1 MEKLFV
7 KFFNMS
13 NIAKRPVKIESG
25 VTVNIGSDSVVVNGP
40 KGSLTTHIPQGISV
54 MVEGDEVRVAKLNQS
69 HDFEKFAGL
78 ARALVANM
86 VKGVSVGFVKK
97 LELTGVGYRAKVEGS
112 DLVLNVGFATPMRVK
127 PIDGVTIAVEENVIT
142 VSGIDKQLV
151 GDVASDIRRVRPPD
165 PYKGKGIRYQGEKLR
180 RKVGKA
186 AKAVGAK

>member
-1 MEKLFV
+1 
-7 KFFNMS
+7 MS

-25 VTVNIGSDSVVVNGP
+25 VTVNIDSSSVVVNGP

-54 MVEGDEVRVAKLNQS
+54 VVEGDEVRVAKLNQS